1 MDSHIMTVIAR
12 KLSEPERD
20 ERGEV
25 NASMIAW
32 MVVSA
37 LVIFAFRAQLTGML
51 DGNTLTLSASYT
63 CDGWSYVDTYAGTR
77 D

>member
-1 MDSHIMTVIAR
+1 MGSHIMIVIAR
-12 KLSEPERD
+12 KLTELETD

-37 LVIFAFRAQLTGML
+37 LVIFGFRAQLAGML
-51 DGNTLTLSASYT
+51 TSAAGFVTTTL
-63 CDGWSYVDTYAGTR
+63 GI
-77 D
+77 

>member
-1 MDSHIMTVIAR
+1 MGSHVITMIAR
-12 KLSEPERD
+12 KFTELERD

-37 LVIFAFRAQLTGML
+37 LVIFGFRTQLAGML
-51 DGNTLTLSASYT
+51 TSAVGFVTTTL
-63 CDGWSYVDTYAGTR
+63 GI
-77 D
+77 

>member
-1 MDSHIMTVIAR
+1 MAWHIMTMIAR
-12 KLSEPERD
+12 KVAELERD

-37 LVIFAFRAQLTGML
+37 LVIFAFRTQLASML
-51 DGNTLTLSASYT
+51 SSAAGFVSTTL
-63 CDGWSYVDTYAGTR
+63 GI
-77 D
+77 

>member
-1 MDSHIMTVIAR
+1 MGSYIMTMVAR
-12 KLSEPERD
+12 KVAELERD

-37 LVIFAFRAQLTGML
+37 LVIFGFRTQLAGML
-51 DGNTLTLSASYT
+51 TSAVGFVTTTL
-63 CDGWSYVDTYAGTR
+63 GI
-77 D
+77 

>member
-1 MDSHIMTVIAR
+1 MGSHVITMIAR
-12 KLSEPERD
+12 NFAELERD

-37 LVIFAFRAQLTGML
+37 LVIFGVKTQLAGML
-51 DGNTLTLSASYT
+51 TSAVGFVTTTL
-63 CDGWSYVDTYAGTR
+63 GI
-77 D
+77 

>member
-1 MDSHIMTVIAR
+1 MGSHVITMIAR
-12 KLSEPERD
+12 NFAELERD

-37 LVIFAFRAQLTGML
+37 LVIFGFKTQLAAML
-51 DGNTLTLSASYT
+51 TSAAGFVTTTL
-63 CDGWSYVDTYAGTR
+63 GI
-77 D
+77 

>member
-1 MDSHIMTVIAR
+1 MGSHIMTMIAR
-12 KLSEPERD
+12 KFAELERD

-37 LVIFAFRAQLTGML
+37 LVIFGFRTQLAAML
-51 DGNTLTLSASYT
+51 TSAAGFVTNTL
-63 CDGWSYVDTYAGTR
+63 GI
-77 D
+77 

>member
-12 KLSEPERD
+12 KLSELERD

-51 DGNTLTLSASYT
+51 NNAAAFVSTTL
-63 CDGWSYVDTYAGTR
+63 GI
-77 D
+77 

>member
-1 MDSHIMTVIAR
+1 MGSHIMIVIAR
-12 KLSEPERD
+12 KLTELGRD

-37 LVIFAFRAQLTGML
+37 LVIFGFRAQLAGML
-51 DGNTLTLSASYT
+51 TSAAGFVTTTL
-63 CDGWSYVDTYAGTR
+63 GI
-77 D
+77 

>member
-1 MDSHIMTVIAR
+1 MATPIIYP
-12 KLSEPERD
+12 LSWFRIPGHPVGDDER

-37 LVIFAFRAQLTGML
+37 LVIFGFRAQLTGML
-51 DGNTLTLSASYT
+51 TSAAGFVTTTL
-63 CDGWSYVDTYAGTR
+63 GI
-77 D
+77 

>member
-1 MDSHIMTVIAR
+1 MGSHIMIVIAR
-12 KLSEPERD
+12 KLTELGRD

-37 LVIFAFRAQLTGML
+37 LVIFGFRTQLAGML
-51 DGNTLTLSASYT
+51 TSAAGFVTTTL
-63 CDGWSYVDTYAGTR
+63 GI
-77 D
+77 

>member
-1 MDSHIMTVIAR
+1 MGSHITNTIAR
-12 KLSEPERD
+12 KFAELERT

-37 LVIFAFRAQLTGML
+37 LVIFGFRAQLTGML
-51 DGNTLTLSASYT
+51 TSAAGFVTTTL
-63 CDGWSYVDTYAGTR
+63 GI
-77 D
+77 

>member
-1 MDSHIMTVIAR
+1 MGLHIMNMIAR
-12 KLSEPERD
+12 RFTELERE

-37 LVIFAFRAQLTGML
+37 LVIFGFRAQLTAML
-51 DGNTLTLSASYT
+51 TNAAGFVTATL
-63 CDGWSYVDTYAGTR
+63 GI
-77 D
+77 

>member
-1 MDSHIMTVIAR
+1 MGSHIITTVAR
-12 KLSEPERD
+12 NLTELQGD

-37 LVIFAFRAQLTGML
+37 LVIFGFRAQLAGML
-51 DGNTLTLSASYT
+51 SGAASFVSATL
-63 CDGWSYVDTYAGTR
+63 GI
-77 D
+77 

>member
-1 MDSHIMTVIAR
+1 MGSHIVTMIAR
-12 KLSEPERD
+12 KFAELERD

-37 LVIFAFRAQLTGML
+37 LVIFGFKTQLTSM
-51 DGNTLTLSASYT
+51 LSAT
-63 CDGWSYVDTYAGTR
+63 AGFVTSTLGI
-77 D
+77 